1 MNDLPSLRIENEP
14 DQLTGII
21 QSNLANREQSPVID
35 LHSAL
40 NDVLGNVGLVTAD
53 SGGKVTFYGLDPI
66 IPSPF
71 RFGAMAALAL
81 AAKAV
86 GVAALWR
93 LRTGEG
99 QDIEVDVR
107 KALRRFCGFFDR
119 KWETINGRPP
129 LALDPTNPF
138 QHLPLFRE
146 TRDGRYVVAL
156 NIYPKL
162 SFSALNL
169 LRCGPSVESVNNAIL
184 QWRRSAK
191 ASRSPS

>member
-1 MNDLPSLRIENEP
+1 MNIATTVQPAEKLGPDL
-14 DQLTGII
+14 LTETIV
-21 QSNLANREQSPVID
+21 SKLANPETSSDFDFHGAVK
-35 LHSAL
+35 
-40 NDVLGNVGLVTAD
+40 DVLRDVGLSTAD
-53 SGGKVTFYGLDPI
+53 SGGKLTFYGCDPI

-71 RFGAMAALAL
+71 RFGTMAAIGL
-81 AAKAV
+81 AAKATT
-86 GVAALWR
+86 VAALWQ

-99 QDIEVDVR
+99 QDIAVDVR
-107 KALRRFCGFFDR
+107 KALRRFAGFFDR

-129 LALDPTNPF
+129 LGLDATNPF

-146 TRDGRYVVAL
+146 TADGRYVVAL

-184 QWRRSAK
+184 QWRAEDLEN
-191 ASRSPS
+191 AE